1 MTDWT
6 RLTTNQVLDIAPE
19 ISRELK
25 TYEEVEAFAKG
36 FRRCAELMAERH
48 EHDADVVAWMWERV
62 SNDPMKALPCARS
75 IHEMNPA
82 RPPFGQWRPM
92 FPLVKADA
100 SLHRVIHYMHNA
112 GMAEAAAL
120 VDDKTHHLPATERPV
135 AMGVAQ
141 YIRSFIR
148 E

>member
-1 MTDWT
+1 MDWKK
-6 RLTTNQVLDIAPE
+6 LTTNQVLDLAPE

-36 FRRCAELMAERH
+36 FRKCAELQASRH
-48 EHDADVVAWMWERV
+48 EVDADVVAWMWECIG
-62 SNDPMKALPCARS
+62 KK
-75 IHEMNPA
+75 A
-82 RPPFGQWRPM
+82 RPTPPVARTIGEMDPTRPYDPTM
-92 FPLVKADA
+92 WKPLFPLVKADA

-120 VDDKTHHLPATERPV
+120 VDDKTHQLSATERPL
-135 AMGVAQ
+135 MLGVAQ